1 MTGVKIANNG
11 RDGIMDSGEKDIRAT
26 TVFGRVWL
34 LMEIRTRIQVK
45 VLVVTQTVVIPV
57 DLHPGAWI

>member
-11 RDGIMDSGEKDIRAT
+11 RNGIMDSGEKDIRAT

-34 LMEIRTRIQVK
+34 LMEIQTRIQIE
-45 VLVVTQTVVIPV
+45 VLVVTQTVLIAVF
-57 DLHPGAWI
+57 LHPGAWI